1 MAQEIRIH
9 RNLQQKHIVRM
20 DGFFEDADN
29 VYILLELCPRRV
41 CFYMLKS
48 GFSVENSN
56 FKDEFCRTAAQLFTA
71 LLNTLFIS
79 SHH

>member
-9 RNLQQKHIVRM
+9 RTLQHKHIVRM

-41 CFYMLKS
+41 RFLIIL
-48 GFSVENSN
+48 EI
-56 FKDEFCRTAAQLFTA
+56 LH
-71 LLNTLFIS
+71 L
-79 SHH
+79 